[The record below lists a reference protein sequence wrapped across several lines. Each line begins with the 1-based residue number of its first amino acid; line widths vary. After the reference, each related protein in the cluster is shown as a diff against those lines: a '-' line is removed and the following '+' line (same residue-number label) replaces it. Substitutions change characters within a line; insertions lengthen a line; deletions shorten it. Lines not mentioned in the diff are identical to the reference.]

1 MEGQQVHLAFERRLA
16 QIPVEAV
23 LPTRLVS
30 DAVRGGIKFRR
41 IHASIN
47 EVGLVEPLV
56 VAPPRDGAY
65 LLLDGH
71 LRLAVLRDLGVEEIC
86 CLVATDDEAFTYNKR
101 VNHIA
106 TIQEH
111 RMIVRALERG
121 VPEEKIA
128 RALDVDVKHV
138 RRRRTLLD
146 GICPEVVHLLG
157 DKRVAPRA
165 FDFIRKM
172 KPLRQI
178 EVAELTIASGNYT
191 ASYMEMLLAGTQ
203 ARDLAN
209 PDKKK
214 KIGGMT
220 PEQIARMEREIES
233 VSQEFRSVESTYG
246 ETVFELTMARGYVA
260 KLMRNRAVTEFLTRS
275 YPDVAERFREL
286 ADDGQPDQSRP
297 MGGLRRDPAS

>member
-1 MEGQQVHLAFERRLA
+1 MAGQQVHLAFERRLV
-16 QIPVEAV
+16 QLPIEAL

-30 DAVRGGIKFRR
+30 DAVRSGAKFRR
-41 IHASIN
+41 IRASVPATGVI
-47 EVGLVEPLV
+47 EPIV
-56 VAPPRDGAY
+56 VAPPRDGGY

-71 LRLAVLRDLGVEEIC
+71 LRLAVLRDLGVKEVC

-128 RALDVDVKHV
+128 QALDVDVKHV
-138 RRRRTLLD
+138 RRRRAMLD
-146 GICPEVVHLLG
+146 GICSEVAHLLG

-178 EVAELTIASGNYT
+178 EVAELMLASGNYT

-203 ARDLAN
+203 QRDLVS
-209 PDKKK
+209 PEKKK
-214 KIGGMT
+214 RIGGMT
-220 PEQIARMEREIES
+220 PEQVSRMEREIES

-286 ADDGQPDQSRP
+286 AENGEPEQSRP
-297 MGGLRRDPAS
+297 MT

>member
-1 MEGQQVHLAFERRLA
+1 MAGQHVHLAFERRLA

-23 LPTRLVS
+23 LPARLVS
-30 DAVRGGIKFRR
+30 DVVRGGIKFRR

-47 EVGLVEPLV
+47 EVGVVEPLV

-178 EVAELTIASGNYT
+178 EVAELMIASGNYT

-286 ADDGQPDQSRP
+286 AEDGQPEQSRP
-297 MGGLRRDPAS
+297 MT